1 MQIEHSIQ
9 EHLLRDRVRI
19 LIVGAGGTGSA
30 FLLNLPYLHQAIT
43 AWGHPRGLEVTI
55 MDGDTVSETN
65 CVRQPFSVSDI
76 GHNKATILVNRL
88 NLFWGL
94 QWSAVPGYFTRACL
108 RNNGHFES
116 FDIVVG
122 CVDSRA
128 ARREITAAVTAH
140 TSGVSYYLDLGNNS
154 SSGQFVLGQPLNSRN
169 RRRKERLRIV
179 SELFPEMLDEEE
191 DPLPSCS
198 AAAAINAQ
206 EPFVNQTL
214 AISALSMLT
223 RLFRYGRITYQG
235 GFLNAENGRMVPLII
250 DPEQRRRLS
259 RAAARRKAA

>member
-9 EHLLRDRVRI
+9 EHLLRDRVRM

-30 FLLNLPYLHQAIT
+30 FLLNLPYLHQALT
-43 AWGHPRGLEVTI
+43 AWGHPRGLEVTV
-55 MDGDTVSETN
+55 MDGDTVSEVN

-108 RNNGHFES
+108 RNNGHFEC

-128 ARREITAAVTAH
+128 ARREIAAAVTAH
-140 TSGVSYYLDLGNNS
+140 TSCVSYYLDLGNNS
-154 SSGQFVLGQPLNSRN
+154 SSGQ
-169 RRRKERLRIV
+169 
-179 SELFPEMLDEEE
+179 
-191 DPLPSCS
+191 
-198 AAAAINAQ
+198 
-206 EPFVNQTL
+206 
-214 AISALSMLT
+214 
-223 RLFRYGRITYQG
+223 
-235 GFLNAENGRMVPLII
+235 
-250 DPEQRRRLS
+250 
-259 RAAARRKAA
+259 